1 LLALKKKQINL
12 YITFLLKNCKIQIII
27 KKKAY
32 IYIFKSNM
40 LLLPTTKKNTSI
52 ELSKNDLNIV
62 YKTLILDA
70 YLNQFKR
77 VNEV

>member
-12 YITFLLKNCKIQIII
+12 YITFLLKDCKIQTII

-77 VNEV
+77 VDEV